1 MGKKEILYI
10 LITAFL
16 FSTMEVALKIAGN
29 DLDPFQVNFI
39 RFAVGGLFLLPFALR
54 DMKKRQVKL
63 NKIDIIYLFA
73 LGIICICISMLAFQL
88 ALLYANA
95 NL

>member
-29 DLDPFQVNFI
+29 DLESFKLILSVCSWWTVS
-39 RFAVGGLFLLPFALR
+39 FAF
-54 DMKKRQVKL
+54 
-63 NKIDIIYLFA
+63 
-73 LGIICICISMLAFQL
+73 CLAV
-88 ALLYANA
+88 
-95 NL
+95 